1 MLVILLVALS
11 NFLVGSIMGPGSSEQ
26 KQAKGFL
33 GYDCRVKQT
42 IEIQICINSWENIG
56 PLNIVDLIR
65 ENWSPGYTFTDGQMQ
80 DFFSV
85 FSVYFPAGIGI
96 LSGANVSG
104 DLKVT
109 PFFFSLKFKFLIHGI
124 STSVFIQDP
133 NSAIPKGTILAICIT
148 SLSYAIVAIICGATM
163 KRAGEILPP

>member
-1 MLVILLVALS
+1 M
-11 NFLVGSIMGPGSSEQ
+11 
-26 KQAKGFL
+26 
-33 GYDCRVKQT
+33 
-42 IEIQICINSWENIG
+42 
-56 PLNIVDLIR
+56 DLIR

-96 LSGANVSG
+96 LSGANVY
-104 DLKVT
+104 
-109 PFFFSLKFKFLIHGI
+109 GI

-163 KRAGEILPP
+163 KRAGEIR